1 MESYLAASETHLV
14 DSLNYEQ
21 PKVAQ
26 YILGRKQVSIPAAG
40 GDIYGPTAA
49 RTARF
54 NISTSGPMV
63 DLSTLAI
70 KGTCTNTDA
79 TSTNH
84 LIFLGANMGVC
95 IQSARVFAGNVEI
108 DRVDHYAATEG
119 MLSLLQTPAKRVQE
133 YSEGFG
139 CAAGST
145 GAVAM
150 VAEPIK
156 GTESKTVVWRP
167 KALGCLQTSMYL
179 PTSFV
184 SGGGVTLELTFVGTG
199 EEACEGVGGETPTAE
214 RSQKWQWSGLSLL
227 CDVVQLD
234 PAFLTSLGAH
244 LADGGSISMNYKAY
258 QTTFYSILANHAQ
271 LIHARANTRL
281 NSIMLQ
287 FKGTETDTWKRVNR
301 KRSPGESFRM
311 RSQIGELT
319 YPDFP
324 VSGLNEFYYRLVMA
338 TGAGHSAAHTPT
350 IQSTGMAEDSFIA
363 IQDFEACPHQAAATG
378 QNTFN
383 SQLSLQLEGITGGGA
398 NDATKIDSCLL
409 TSYHDVVMEISSSG
423 VTVAV

>member
-1 MESYLAASETHLV
+1 
-14 DSLNYEQ
+14 
-21 PKVAQ
+21 
-26 YILGRKQVSIPAAG
+26 
-40 GDIYGPTAA
+40 
-49 RTARF
+49 
-54 NISTSGPMV
+54 MV

-70 KGTCTNTDA
+70 KGTVRNTHA
-79 TSTNH
+79 TAANN
-84 LIFLGANMGVC
+84 LVFLGANMGVC
-95 IQSARVFAGNVEI
+95 LQSARVFAGNVEI

-145 GAVAM
+145 GAATMTAVGIPGQA
-150 VAEPIK
+150 
-156 GTESKTVVWRP
+156 TKTVVWRP
-167 KALGCLQTSMYL
+167 KALGCLQTPMYL

-184 SGGGVTLELTFVGTG
+184 SGGGVTLELQFVGTG
-199 EEACEGVGGETPTAE
+199 EESCAGVGGAGNT
-214 RSQKWQWSGLSLL
+214 SQNWEWGSLSLL

-234 PAFLTSLGAH
+234 PAFLTSLGSH
-244 LADGGSISMNYKAY
+244 LVSGGSISLHYKAF
-258 QTTFYSILANHAQ
+258 QTTFYSILANNAQ

-281 NSIMLQ
+281 NSLMLQ
-287 FKGTETDTWKRVNR
+287 FQGAETATRKRVNR
-301 KRSPGESFRM
+301 RRSPGETFRM

-338 TGAGHSAAHTPT
+338 SGAGHSAAHAPC
-350 IQSTGMAEDSFIA
+350 IQSTDMAGDAFIA
-363 IQDFEACPHQAAATG
+363 IQDFEACPHQAAGTG

-383 SQLSLQLEGITGGGA
+383 SQLSLQLEGITGGGVPG
-398 NDATKIDSCLL
+398 DTLIDSCLL
-409 TSYHDVVMEISSSG
+409 TSYHDVVMEISASG

>member
-1 MESYLAASETHLV
+1 MEAYLAAAETHLV

-70 KGTCTNTDA
+70 KGTVKNTQDGN
-79 TSTNH
+79 TKK
-84 LIFLGANMGVC
+84 LVFLGANMGVC

-133 YSEGFG
+133 YTEGFG
-139 CAAGST
+139 CAAGSR
-145 GAVAM
+145 GMAPMAA
-150 VAEPIK
+150 AEINNLA
-156 GTESKTVVWRP
+156 SKTVVWRP
-167 KALGCLQTSMYL
+167 KALGCLQTPMYL

-184 SGGGVTLELTFVGTG
+184 SGGGVTLELTFVGTCA
-199 EEACEGVGGETPTAE
+199 EACEGVDATAN
-214 RSQKWQWSGLSLL
+214 RSQKWEWSGLSLI

-234 PAFLTSLGAH
+234 PSFLTSLGAH
-244 LADGGSISMNYKAY
+244 LVSGGSISLHYKAY

-287 FKGTETDTWKRVNR
+287 FQGAETATGKRVNR
-301 KRSPGESFRM
+301 KRSPGETFRM

-324 VSGLNEFYYRLVMA
+324 VSGLNEFYYRLIMA
-338 TGAGHSAAHTPT
+338 TGAGQSAAHTPS
-350 IQSTGMAEDSFIA
+350 IQSTDMAGDAFIA
-363 IQDFEACPHQAAATG
+363 IQDFEACPHQAAGTG

-383 SQLSLQLEGITGGGA
+383 SQLSLQLEGITGGGVPG
-398 NDATKIDSCLL
+398 DTLIDSCLL
-409 TSYHDVVMEISSSG
+409 TSYHDVVMEISASG

>member
-1 MESYLAASETHLV
+1 
-14 DSLNYEQ
+14 
-21 PKVAQ
+21 
-26 YILGRKQVSIPAAG
+26 
-40 GDIYGPTAA
+40 
-49 RTARF
+49 
-54 NISTSGPMV
+54 MV
-63 DLSTLAI
+63 DMSTIAI
-70 KGTCTNTDA
+70 RGRCANTD
-79 TSTNH
+79 TTVTN
-84 LIFLGANMGVC
+84 LVTFLGANMGVC

-108 DRVDHYAATEG
+108 DRVDHYGATEG

-139 CAAGST
+139 CAAGAT
-145 GAVAM
+145 GAATM
-150 VAEPIK
+150 APEPIK
-156 GTESKTVVWRP
+156 GGASKTVVWRP
-167 KALGCLQTSMYL
+167 KALGCLQTQSYL

-199 EEACEGVGGETPTAE
+199 AEACQSGGAHVNT
-214 RSQKWQWSGLSLL
+214 WQWSGLTLL

-258 QTTFYSILANHAQ
+258 QTSFYSILANHAQ

-287 FKGTETDTWKRVNR
+287 FMGHETDSLKRVNR
-301 KRSPGESFRM
+301 KRSPGETFRM

-324 VSGLNEFYYRLVMA
+324 VTGLNEFYYRLVMA
-338 TGAGHSAAHTPT
+338 TGAGHSAAHTPS
-350 IQSTGMAEDSFIA
+350 IQSTDMAGDAFIA
-363 IQDFEACPHQAAATG
+363 IQDFEACPHQAAGTG

-383 SQLSLQLEGITGGGA
+383 SQLCLQLEGITGGGA
-398 NDATKIDSCLL
+398 VDDTKIDSCLL
-409 TSYHDVVMEISSSG
+409 TSYHDVVMEISNAG